1 MFDQCL
7 TNAMK
12 ASINKGGSFM
22 ATPTNGRMF
31 FLSLCLKPPIN
42 GGFIQNGDF
51 VNVSLYSFITLNV

>member
-22 ATPTNGRMF
+22 ATPTKPLQLQRLF
-31 FLSLCLKPPIN
+31 ILHPLPYSLN
-42 GGFIQNGDF
+42 YE
-51 VNVSLYSFITLNV
+51 ST